1 VNSGKEK
8 AKKRGFL
15 DFARN
20 DRGIRKVRGK
30 SQEVR
35 KREKRFF
42 TSFRMT
48 TL

>member
-1 VNSGKEK
+1 MWVNITQMRSLHFG
-8 AKKRGFL
+8 R
-15 DFARN
+15 D